1 MLINKL
7 QLNLFVTFASE
18 HKQKKKKSGIKYF
31 QMKQFSLLLLLSIFI
46 TGMSLAQQKPEMNL
60 DKNEHNFGIIKE
72 EIGAVTTQ
80 FEFTNTG
87 SSPLIIQRV
96 ASSCGCTTPSYS
108 REPILP
114 GKKGSIA
121 AQYSTVRRP
130 GTFNKTIRVY
140 TNVPDTV
147 YVLTIK
153 GNVTPRQ

>member
-1 MLINKL
+1 MKKIGFIL
-7 QLNLFVTFASE
+7 LFTVLM
-18 HKQKKKKSGIKYF
+18 SGIVF
-31 QMKQFSLLLLLSIFI
+31 
-46 TGMSLAQQKPEMNL
+46 AQNKPAMEFE
-60 DKNEHNFGIIKE
+60 KTEHNFGTIKE
-72 EIGAVTTQ
+72 EMGAVTSM
-80 FEFTNTG
+80 FEFKNTG
-87 SSPLIIQRV
+87 KSPLIIQRV
-96 ASSCGCTTPSYS
+96 ASSCGCTTPSYT

-114 GKKGSIA
+114 GKEGVVS